1 MSSPDK
7 EDWMRNWNRVATLA
21 VAVGATLALVAPAFA
36 DVELPADVPKVVEL
50 KSTITINPYGSAGK
64 VSASNANCVESRQV
78 VVKEKGYGKIGSTT
92 TSSTGSWKAEP
103 DYKGEVPIKVWAEVK
118 PVTQGTAGTIYKCL
132 GASSKIRTINGG

>member
-1 MSSPDK
+1 MSKGKSA
-7 EDWMRNWNRVATLA
+7 RGLFAAVVALAALA
-21 VAVGATLALVAPAFA
+21 VPVVAAAGQPGQT
-36 DVELPADVPKVVEL
+36 VEL

-64 VSASNANCVESRQV
+64 VSSSNANCVESRQV

-103 DYKGEVPIKVWAEVK
+103 AYKGDVPIKVWAEVK

-132 GASSKIRTINGG
+132 GAISKVRTIQGG

>member
-1 MSSPDK
+1 LVG
-7 EDWMRNWNRVATLA
+7 VAALAATAA
-21 VAVGATLALVAPAFA
+21 VAAPIAA
-36 DVELPADVPKVVEL
+36 SAGQPGQTVEL

-64 VSASNANCVESRQV
+64 VSSSNANCVESRQV
-78 VVKEKGYGKIGSTT
+78 VVKEKGFGKIGSTT

-103 DYKGEVPIKVWAEVK
+103 DYKGEVPLKVWAEVK

>member
-1 MSSPDK
+1 MSK
-7 EDWMRNWNRVATLA
+7 RKWAAGLFAAVVATAALA
-21 VAVGATLALVAPAFA
+21 VPVVASA
-36 DVELPADVPKVVEL
+36 DHPGQTVEL
-50 KSTITINPYGSAGK
+50 KSTITINPYGNAGK

-78 VVKEKGYGKIGSTT
+78 VVKEKGFGKIGATT

-103 DYKGEVPIKVWAEVK
+103 DYKGEVPLKIWAEVK

>member
-1 MSSPDK
+1 
-7 EDWMRNWNRVATLA
+7 MRNWNRVAALA
-21 VAVGATLALVAPAFA
+21 VAVGAALALM
-36 DVELPADVPKVVEL
+36 VPVIATAGQPGQTVEL
-50 KSTITINPYGSAGK
+50 KSTITINPYGNAGK

-78 VVKEKGYGKIGSTT
+78 VVKEKGYGKIGSAM

-103 DYKGEVPIKVWAEVK
+103 DYKGEVPLKIWAEVK

>member
-1 MSSPDK
+1 
-7 EDWMRNWNRVATLA
+7 MRNWNRVAALA
-21 VAVGATLALVAPAFA
+21 LAVGAALALMVPVVATAGQPGQT
-36 DVELPADVPKVVEL
+36 VEL

-64 VSASNANCVESRQV
+64 VSSSNANCVEDRQV

-103 DYKGEVPIKVWAEVK
+103 DYKGNVPLKVWAEVK

>member
-1 MSSPDK
+1 
-7 EDWMRNWNRVATLA
+7 VAALA
-21 VAVGATLALVAPAFA
+21 LAVGAALALM
-36 DVELPADVPKVVEL
+36 VPVIATAGQPGQTVEL
-50 KSTITINPYGSAGK
+50 KSTITINPYGNAGK

-103 DYKGEVPIKVWAEVK
+103 DYKGNVPLKVWAEVK

>member
-1 MSSPDK
+1 
-7 EDWMRNWNRVATLA
+7 MRNWNRVAALA
-21 VAVGATLALVAPAFA
+21 VAVGAALAL
-36 DVELPADVPKVVEL
+36 LVPVIATAGQPGQTVEL

-64 VSASNANCVESRQV
+64 VSAANANCVESRQV
-78 VVKEKGYGKIGSTT
+78 VVKQKGYGKIGSAV

-103 DYKGEVPIKVWAEVK
+103 DYKGEVPLKVWAEVK